1 MMKALNV
8 TSTSNPYYATL
19 NKLYNDMNNYV
30 YCQQEYKGKYQEREE
45 FVPATLTIQEQKD
58 LLSALNGKTG
68 TSYSDINDWIY
79 NQTEKQGKYKGYYKK
94 VQYAWDN
101 GIYVK

>member
-1 MMKALNV
+1 M
-8 TSTSNPYYATL
+8 
-19 NKLYNDMNNYV
+19 
-30 YCQQEYKGKYQEREE
+30 
-45 FVPATLTIQEQKD
+45 
-58 LLSALNGKTG
+58 LSALNDKTR

-79 NQTEKQGKYKGYYKK
+79 NQTEKQGKYNGYYKK

>member
-1 MMKALNV
+1 MVRKPLAFPKGQ
-8 TSTSNPYYATL
+8 S
-19 NKLYNDMNNYV
+19 D
-30 YCQQEYKGKYQEREE
+30 GKYQEREE
-45 FVPATLTIQEQKD
+45 FVPKTLTSEEQKK

-79 NQTEKQGKYKGYYKK
+79 NQTEKQGNYNGYYKK

>member
-1 MMKALNV
+1 M
-8 TSTSNPYYATL
+8 
-19 NKLYNDMNNYV
+19 NDYV
-30 YCQQEYKGKYQEREE
+30 YCQQKYKYQEREE
-45 FVPATLTIQEQKD
+45 FVPKTLTSEEQKD
-58 LLSALNGKTG
+58 LLSALNEKRG

-79 NQTEKQGKYKGYYKK
+79 NQTEKLNYKGYYKK